1 MKQKKKFDRK
11 QILVTV
17 LLILGITL
25 SGGFFIWG
33 IHGQQPEVVENPVQ
47 GISAESSFKGY
58 LGKGY
63 AYAGSEQNDADGM
76 DNTDMQAQTL
86 EEPEEKQEE
95 ETTQENL
102 EETESE
108 TVPTEEQSQEVSEDT
123 PDENTSDEE
132 DAFSEYEDEKG
143 TETVPDEI
151 VYDNENKDEEEEQE
165 VPEQDDDTNQDQAEV
180 PPDEDGSN
188 QVPEENR
195 YPSVA
200 TDLMD
205 GETVQA
211 SYRTFYVQ
219 AYDYQGNLLS
229 SAALEVTG
237 NGQKLYSIGT
247 DGQGIVSYRLEL
259 NDGSNTVSIRATDSE
274 GWSTTIPEYTIYKGA
289 DEQPQ
294 PEGSITISIEA
305 GTVGLG
311 MLLAPQ
317 QVEYYQGEQL
327 SSVLLRTLDANGFDW
342 RNVGDATSGFYLR
355 SIGRSGLTAGA
366 AIPDE
371 LMAHLNEVN
380 SQLTSHDNDWLGEFD
395 FTMDSGWLYFVNGE
409 YMNTGM
415 SGYFPADGDVV
426 RLRFSLYA
434 GADVGAGQNGETWG
448 DW

>member
-1 MKQKKKFDRK
+1 MKQKRKFDKK
-11 QILVTV
+11 QILVAV
-17 LLILGITL
+17 LLMVGIVL
-25 SGGFFIWG
+25 SGGFFVWG

-47 GISAESSFKGY
+47 GINAASSFKGY

-63 AYAGSEQNDADGM
+63 AYAGPETDDADGI

-86 EEPEEKQEE
+86 EEPEEEQEE
-95 ETTQENL
+95 ETIQENP
-102 EETESE
+102 EETEPD
-108 TVPTEEQSQEVSEDT
+108 TAPAEEQPQEVYEDTSNEENPFSED
-123 PDENTSDEE
+123 ENAQDS
-132 DAFSEYEDEKG
+132 
-143 TETVPDEI
+143 ETVPDEI
-151 VYDNENKDEEEEQE
+151 VYDNENKDEEDEQE
-165 VPEQDDDTNQDQAEV
+165 APEQDDDTNQDQADL
-180 PPDEDGSN
+180 PPDEDGTD

-200 TDLMD
+200 TDLTD

-219 AYDYQGNLLS
+219 AYDYQGNVLS

-259 NDGSNTVSIRATDSE
+259 NDGSNTVSIRVTDNE

-327 SSVLLRTLDANGFDW
+327 ASVLLRTLDANGFDW
-342 RNVGDATSGFYLR
+342 RNVGEATSGFYLR
-355 SIGRSGLTAGA
+355 SIGRSGMTAGA